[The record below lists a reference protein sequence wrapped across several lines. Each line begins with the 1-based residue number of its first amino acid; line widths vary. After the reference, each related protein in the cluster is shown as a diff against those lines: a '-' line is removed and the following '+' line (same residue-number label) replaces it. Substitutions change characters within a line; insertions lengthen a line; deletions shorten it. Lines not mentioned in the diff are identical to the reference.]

1 MRTIETFKGNE
12 ANKGIEIEADD
23 KAEDGA
29 SHNYSVFFD
38 TSKSG
43 HQGCGVI
50 QFQDGTIKKVGHN
63 GITDEALLS
72 VLIDRLRG
80 FQSGPFSC
88 RENAL
93 ALTKLEEGMH
103 WLNERTRDRVKRGV
117 EGVYKA

>member
-1 MRTIETFKGNE
+1 MRTIDTFKGNE

-23 KAEDGA
+23 KAEGGA
-29 SHNYSVFFD
+29 SHNYTIHYD
-38 TSKSG
+38 TG
-43 HQGCGVI
+43 GGYMGANGI
-50 QFQDGTIKKVGHN
+50 QFQKGAIKEVGHN

-72 VLIDRLRG
+72 ILIDRLRG

-117 EGVYKA
+117 EGVAKA